1 VFFPKEKN
9 HRRYIFEKVFPKTID
24 IFRSVFQITHECY
37 IFEKV
42 VFQKHMD
49 FTSFKILIVLKEY
62 GIFISPFKKSPPNI
76 FQKMVLQKKK
86 KSLAAN
92 WCNHSYKLARWYQ
105 LKVANCF
112 DRHMSYFS
120 QFNKEVTEN
129 NTLISLSLSLPLSF
143 IVIDNL
149 LYYIIIL

>member
-1 VFFPKEKN
+1 MFFPKEKN

-62 GIFISPFKKSPPNI
+62 GIFISPFKNI
-76 FQKMVLQKKK
+76 SSKYIPKNGFTKKK
-86 KSLAAN
+86 KKFS
-92 WCNHSYKLARWYQ
+92 CKLVQ
-105 LKVANCF
+105 PFLQIGLVVPVKGSKLF
-112 DRHMSYFS
+112 
-120 QFNKEVTEN
+120 
-129 NTLISLSLSLPLSF
+129 
-143 IVIDNL
+143 
-149 LYYIIIL
+149 